1 MKAFGLKTVAGP
13 SDDAGGEA
21 MRGNLD
27 AIVEV
32 GPLCPILEEAG
43 LLDDAVEILFSGH
56 DRGPDRG
63 VEHGYEA
70 AWRWRMPYAGSFFSS
85 TR

>member
-1 MKAFGLKTVAGP
+1 VKAFGLKTVAGP

-63 VEHGYEA
+63 VEHDYEA
-70 AWRWRMPYAGSFFSS
+70 AWWWRTPYAGSFFSP